1 MDIYGLSP
9 GIRIRDLIRHHVY
22 LCLRHNCRFGTK
34 SLSEILKYIPR
45 AFFSSLSSNC
55 ETQTFK
61 VCLRQHRMADEDLSD
76 EQLKQLL
83 KDAEQRLK
91 EAKGSKEL
99 QTQNA
104 SVPKRYVH
112 HGA

>member
-1 MDIYGLSP
+1 
-9 GIRIRDLIRHHVY
+9 
-22 LCLRHNCRFGTK
+22 
-34 SLSEILKYIPR
+34 
-45 AFFSSLSSNC
+45 
-55 ETQTFK
+55 
-61 VCLRQHRMADEDLSD
+61 MADEDLSD